1 MANPFTPEQIS
12 QILEEFFKVV
22 GTRQYIGARYVPIFG
37 RKGEEAIEWDNSA
50 PYEPLTIVLYQGN
63 SYTSRQYVPVGV
75 EITNQEFWAITG
87 NYNAQVE
94 LYRQEV
100 RNLLPYDETPTEDST
115 KAVTS
120 DGIKKA
126 IDTAVSVET
135 TRAKEAEQVNAT
147 AISDETTRAK
157 EAEQANATAIANEV
171 TRAKSAEQANADA
184 IQTLRDSTEIA
195 EQELTTVVNQIKK
208 TGAHVFATV
217 ADMIK
222 QNLQDGMTV
231 IALRYNTM
239 WNEPIPFIISNS
251 NQDNAIELNN
261 GKYACPIISKFVSPA
276 YFGGYGD
283 GIHDDSTAMQKAI
296 NYASIN
302 KKGILLY
309 GTYLITKQ
317 INIPR
322 ETYITGTKYC
332 KIVSTCSDFTFIAPY
347 GTFSIDNLTFSGDYF
362 LKISTS
368 EYRAYNFTLSNI
380 IAENCTTFLNMQYG
394 TTYCWLYN
402 CRASSKSNSTAP
414 LIVLGGG
421 FSQYEG
427 SSTERRVQTN
437 YVYMTK
443 CSFAGQ
449 FKERNAQC
457 IEIYGIQ
464 WLICNECDFTDC
476 NNAIHITTNPLE
488 IATNIWNIY
497 FNNTTFFRCN
507 TAFNCDRDFFNIQF
521 NSSSFYGCTNALNVQ
536 PQTFGNILKLNNCSM
551 QDTSGPT
558 PIVFSNI
565 SNLRYDINTQ
575 SQNASSL
582 VTLNNCHIID
592 FQDISQMIDHTNNS
606 TRVGNT
612 FNTMP
617 IPYPVV
623 TTINGTGNISIT
635 KYNSS
640 YNIVAK
646 NTSDDYVGR
655 VS

>member
-1 MANPFTPEQIS
+1 MAT
-12 QILEEFFKVV
+12 
-22 GTRQYIGARYVPIFG
+22 TQYIGARYVPIF
-37 RKGEEAIEWDNSA
+37 ADPAEWDSTKQ
-50 PYEPLTIVLYQGN
+50 YEPLTIVLHEGN
-63 SYTSRQYVPVGV
+63 SYTSMQYVPAGI
-75 EITNQEFWAITG
+75 EITNEKFWALTG

-94 LYRQEV
+94 AYRREV
-100 RNLLPYDETPTEDST
+100 RAILPLDNTPTDGST
-115 KAVTS
+115 KGVTS

-135 TRAKEAEQVNAT
+135 TRAKEAEQANAD
-147 AISDETTRAK
+147 AIQTETTRAK
-157 EAEQANATAIANEV
+157 EAEQT
-171 TRAKSAEQANADA
+171 NADA
-184 IQTLRDSTEIA
+184 IHTETTRAKEAEQTNADAINTVRDRTEIA
-195 EQELTTVVNQIKK
+195 EQKLTTVVNQIK
-208 TGAHVFATV
+208 TSAQVFETV

-283 GIHDDSTAMQKAI
+283 GTHDDSTAMQMAI

-302 KKGILLY
+302 KKAILLY

-402 CRASSKSNSTAP
+402 CRASSKSNSTVP

-449 FKERNAQC
+449 FKEHNAQC

-551 QDTSGPT
+551 QDTSGST

-565 SNLRYDINTQ
+565 TNLRYDINTQ
-575 SQNASSL
+575 SDNANSL
-582 VTLNNCHIID
+582 VTLNNCNIID
-592 FQDISQMIDHTNNS
+592 FQDISQMIDNANKS

-623 TTINGTGNISIT
+623 TTIAGTGNVSIT
-635 KYNSS
+635 KYKSS
-640 YNIVAK
+640 YIILAN
-646 NTSDDYVGR
+646 NTSDDYIGR